1 MANKS
6 IIKILIKN
14 DLKVTPQR
22 IAILEVILTLE
33 NHPNADNIT
42 EYLRI
47 SHPNISL
54 GTIYK
59 NLDTFTKKGIIHKV
73 HNYDDS
79 MKYDAIIEKHH
90 HLYSQESDRI
100 EDYADEKLN
109 NIIEKYFK
117 KKEIPNFTIEDINL
131 QIIGRFTDK
140 DKDKDKRQKIKDSS
154 KNS

>member
-6 IIKILIKN
+6 IIKTLVKN

-22 IAILEVILTLE
+22 IAILEVILTLD
-33 NHPNADNIT
+33 NHPDADNIT

-73 HNYDDS
+73 HDYDNS
-79 MKYDAIIEKHH
+79 MRYDAVIEKHH
-90 HLYSQESDRI
+90 HLYNQESDRI
-100 EDYADEKLN
+100 EDYVDGKLD
-109 NIIEKYFK
+109 NIIEKYLK
-117 KKEIPNFTIEDINL
+117 KKRYQTL
-131 QIIGRFTDK
+131 QL
-140 DKDKDKRQKIKDSS
+140 KIL
-154 KNS
+154 NCR